1 MRIGIYRGDAMP
13 GPIDVLIDA
22 AREAA
27 GAGFASF
34 WLAEAMGMDSL
45 TAAALIGREVPGI
58 ELGIAVV
65 PTFPRHPVV
74 MAQQALT
81 IQAISGGRFVLGIG
95 VSHAPLMEWRYGY
108 PFERIAR
115 HMREYLEALLPLVR
129 EGTVD
134 YAGETVTARM
144 SLDVRGASPVRVVL
158 AALGPKMLE
167 LAGGM
172 ADGTAVFMTGPRT
185 LSGHVVPRIR
195 AAAEAAG
202 RPAPMVAAA
211 FSVCVT
217 DDVAAARANV
227 EKRYATIA
235 ALPSYR
241 GMLDREGVTSPA
253 DVAILGDESAVR
265 EQIAV
270 LGRIGV
276 TDLIASAVGTPEE
289 VDRTRALLAALAAA
303 VPR

>member
-1 MRIGIYRGDAMP
+1 MRIGMYRGDAMP

-27 GAGFASF
+27 ALGFASF
-34 WLAEAMGMDSL
+34 WLAEAMGLDSL

-58 ELGIAVV
+58 EIGIAVV

-81 IQAISGGRFVLGIG
+81 AQAVSGGRFVLGIG
-95 VSHAPLMEWRYGY
+95 VSHPPLIEQRYGY
-108 PFERIAR
+108 RFERIAR

-129 EGTVD
+129 EGSVD

-144 SLDVRGASPVRVVL
+144 SLSVRDVRPVRVVL

-185 LSGHVVPRIR
+185 LANHVVPRIR
-195 AAAEAAG
+195 AAAEAAS
-202 RPAPMVAAA
+202 RPAPMIGAA

-217 DDVAAARANV
+217 DDLAAARANV
-227 EKRYATIA
+227 EKRYAAIA
-235 ALPSYR
+235 TLPSYR
-241 GMLDREGVTSPA
+241 GMLEREGVTSPA
-253 DVAILGDESAVR
+253 DVAILGDEKSVR
-265 EQIAV
+265 EQVAR
-270 LGRIGV
+270 LGEIGV

-289 VDRTRALLAALAAA
+289 IDCTRALLAAL
-303 VPR
+303 V